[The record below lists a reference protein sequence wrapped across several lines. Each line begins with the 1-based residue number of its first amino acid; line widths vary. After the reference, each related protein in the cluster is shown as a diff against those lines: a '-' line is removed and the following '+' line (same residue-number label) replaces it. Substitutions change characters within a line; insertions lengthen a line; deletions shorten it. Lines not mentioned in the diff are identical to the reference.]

1 MRDILGLIPKPSQY
15 AGAEWNAVRKDLGAV
30 DVRVAL
36 AFPDLYEVGMSYLGQ
51 KILYGLVNEEP
62 GFYAERVFAPS
73 VEAASVMREKGEK
86 LATLETDTPLSELDA
101 VGFHLTHELCYTN
114 ILYMLDLAGLPL
126 RAADRAGYPLI
137 MAGGGC
143 VGDAEPVADF
153 FDLMV
158 LGDGE
163 EVLPAIL
170 AQIRRAKAEGLSKQ
184 DLLFRLKDLSG
195 VYVPSLFTPDP
206 AGPGVVPVYP
216 RYDRVDKAVV
226 ADLDAAYFPLA
237 QISPCGKAVHDRL
250 TLEIARGCTRG
261 CRFCQAGMI
270 YRPVRER
277 SLTRIEGMLAAGLDN
292 GGFEEVS
299 LLSLSTGDFSALTSL
314 FTAIVPRCGA
324 DQVAVSLPSL
334 RAGTLSP
341 GIMRQIAGIRRT
353 GATMAPEAGSQRLRD
368 VINKGVDEDE
378 ILSHAAR
385 LFGSGWQQVKL
396 YFMIG
401 LPTETEEDVRAIA
414 DLALKVLAKG
424 AGAPRLQVTV
434 AVSPFAPKPHTPFQ
448 WERQISLDEIH
459 EKLDL
464 LRSLLRPHHKIK
476 CIHHVPEM
484 SFLEGVFARGDRR
497 LAAAVE
503 NAYRRGALFCSWSD
517 HLRLEPWLA
526 ALAEEG
532 LSPGEYLAGRDPD
545 GPLPWDHLGVGVT
558 KEYLL
563 DERRK
568 AFEGALTP
576 DCRYHGCRA
585 CGVCGGF
592 GFTAALPHGAKDVR
606 PRLNREVPE
615 WLDRD
620 GSDGED
626 GARPVPAKA
635 APPEQGR
642 LQHKAVRLRVWYAKQ
657 GPAIFLSQ
665 LELALIFER
674 ALRRARV
681 MPSFSGGFHPLPL
694 LSFGWALPVGVA
706 SLAEWFGIFLRE
718 PLTPEAFCRAV
729 GPNLPAGLSITGALA
744 MPLTG
749 KMEHPW
755 GEDFL
760 LAASGGL
767 TPDALWAAW
776 REFLAAEQWPWS
788 HTTKSGL
795 KNDDVRRL
803 ALRAERLETGEI
815 ALRLDWREKY
825 LNPLKLAAA
834 ISRAAPQE
842 IRLTKT
848 GQLFGESGES
858 AGESAGEAFFY

>member
-15 AGAEWNAVRKDLGAV
+15 AGAEWNAVRKDLGTV
-30 DVRVAL
+30 DVRLAL

-51 KILYGLVNEEP
+51 KILYGLVNEAP

-73 VEAASVMREKGEK
+73 LEAAAVMREQGAP
-86 LATLETDTPLSELDA
+86 LATLETDTPLAALDA

-126 RAADRAGYPLI
+126 RAADRPGYPLV

-163 EVLPAIL
+163 EALPAIL
-170 AQIRRAKAEGLSKQ
+170 AAIRRAKAEGVAKRE
-184 DLLFRLKDLSG
+184 LLASLKDVAG
-195 VYVPSLFTPDP
+195 VYVPAFFTPRPD
-206 AGPGVVPVYP
+206 GPGLIPAYP
-216 RYDRVDKAVV
+216 EYARVDKAVV
-226 ADLDAAYFPLA
+226 ADLDAAYFPAA

-277 SLTRIEGMLAAGLDN
+277 GLPAIGRMLAAGLDA

-299 LLSLSTGDFSALTSL
+299 LLSLSTGDFSALESL
-314 FTAIVPRCGA
+314 FAAIVPRCGA

-353 GATMAPEAGSQRLRD
+353 GATVAPEAGSQRLRD
-368 VINKGVDEDE
+368 VINKGVDEQE
-378 ILSHAAR
+378 ILGHVAR
-385 LFGSGWQQVKL
+385 LFASGWQQVKL

-401 LPTETEEDVRAIA
+401 LPTETEDDVRAIA

-424 AGAPRLQVTV
+424 EGAARLQVTV
-434 AVSPFAPKPHTPFQ
+434 AVSPFVPKPHTPFQ
-448 WERQISLDEIH
+448 WERQISLEEIQD
-459 EKLDL
+459 KLAL
-464 LRSLLRPHHKIK
+464 LRCLLRPHRKIK

-484 SFLEGVFARGDRR
+484 SYLEGVFARGDRR
-497 LAAAVE
+497 LAAVVE

-532 LSPGEYLAGRDPD
+532 LDPAEYLAGRDVD
-545 GPLPWDHLGVGVT
+545 SPLPWDHLNVGVT
-558 KEYLL
+558 RDYLL
-563 DERRK
+563 AERDK
-568 AFEGALTP
+568 AFAGALTR

-592 GFTAALPHGAKDVR
+592 GFAPALARSTEAVR

-615 WLDRD
+615 WRNQDD
-620 GSDGED
+620 PGGTEITEP
-626 GARPVPAKA
+626 AQPRPA
-635 APPEQGR
+635 APDKGA
-642 LQHKAVRLRVWYAKQ
+642 LQHKAARLRVWYAKQ
-657 GPAIFLSQ
+657 GPAVFLSQ
-665 LELALIFER
+665 LELALLFER

-681 MPSFSGGFHPLPL
+681 KPAFSGGFHPLPL
-694 LSFGWALPVGVA
+694 MSFGWALPVGVA
-706 SLAEWFGIFLRE
+706 SRREWFGIFLRE
-718 PLTPEAFCRAV
+718 PMTPEDFCRAL
-729 GPNLPAGLSITGALA
+729 GPNLPAGLSLVEVQEL
-744 MPLTG
+744 PLTG
-749 KMEHPW
+749 KAAQPW
-755 GEDFL
+755 GEDFTI
-760 LAASGGL
+760 AASGGL
-767 TPDALWAAW
+767 DPDALWAAW
-776 REFLAAEQWPWS
+776 REFLAAREWTWS
-788 HTTKSGL
+788 HLAKSGL
-795 KNDDVRRL
+795 KSDNVRPL
-803 ALRAERLETGEI
+803 VLRAERMDDDTI
-815 ALRLDWREKY
+815 AVRFDWREKY

-834 ISRAAPQE
+834 ISRVTPQQF
-842 IRLTKT
+842 RLTKT
-848 GQLFGESGES
+848 DQLFSEPE
-858 AGESAGEAFFY
+858 